1 MNVPVLDKAAKREQ
15 RNDKYSLSNQAA
27 NKRQN
32 SNLSTG
38 QGFVGKRS
46 FDHDDASKHK
56 KLKYESEQTVRPNI
70 KPKFSNDKNPVVSI
84 PAPLPE
90 LNPKHTQKLRTTKKY
105 GNNGLEKSAK
115 LSVRTQMNKKMD
127 SEFSTGS

>member
-70 KPKFSNDKNPVVSI
+70 KPKFSNDKNPVVI
-84 PAPLPE
+84 PAPLHE
-90 LNPKHTQKLRTTKKY
+90 LNPKHLQKLRTTKK
-105 GNNGLEKSAK
+105 
-115 LSVRTQMNKKMD
+115 RTQMNKKMD